1 MSNLS
6 TLRNKTVQLFIVAA
20 AQIFS
25 ISCLVHAEIPAESKP
40 GVISLPWEL
49 YDTDKDDYISAEEA
63 AQQKMPAETF
73 KSLDIDRDGR
83 LNKDEFSKA
92 PPIKMNYLENSTM
105 QDGRDFQSG
114 LLEHFVSSPVPG

>member
-1 MSNLS
+1 MAKQNSA
-6 TLRNKTVQLFIVAA
+6 LFIIAA

-25 ISCLVHAEIPAESKP
+25 ISCLVQAEVPAESRP
-40 GVISLPWEL
+40 GVITPPWEL

-63 AQQKMPAETF
+63 AQQKMPTETF

-92 PPIKMNYLENSTM
+92 PPINTN
-105 QDGRDFQSG
+105 
-114 LLEHFVSSPVPG
+114 